1 MNSGECSDRGDRRDR
16 GDRSDS
22 CDRGRTSDTHNGS
35 DLSKASRG
43 LDRPNQLKTDADKA
57 SSHPHSLSSVEAA
70 EAGFE
75 GAFGAALLTPTS
87 LSPVL
92 GGELL
97 ITPQDLVDRA
107 EDDLDSSSIRSG
119 LRSAGP
125 LAIAGVVTNGANVI
139 VTVLLARLLATQSY
153 GALNQLTGLF
163 LIVSMPGSAVI
174 VSVVR
179 SVTSMSSSHSSMQI
193 RHWGTRLHRQGSI
206 ALLIFAIIS
215 FGLRNWFSHTLGQH
229 DGVGSFAI
237 LTAAGLW
244 ILLSVDRGLLQAN
257 RGYRSL
263 AMNLIVE
270 GGVKTVA
277 MILFVIWGFSTTG
290 GALGILLAEFAAV
303 IHCRRASDRSWR
315 KGSFLFDDET
325 CQPERGV
332 ANRHTLAV
340 TCKRWM
346 TSWVSALKRDRRIMV
361 KSPSRRSLILD
372 LSTAVVSL
380 SMVAWLQNIDVIVV
394 GRDNPALSGSYAAV
408 SVSSKVLVFGAILLG
423 GYLLPEA
430 SIRWHRGGHALRQ
443 LWAVLLILAVPAIF
457 LLALAG
463 FAPRLLLDVV
473 FHGRYLGAAPAF
485 APLVLAMVCLSIT
498 VVLSMYLLA
507 IGRRWIAPLLIV
519 GAFASTLA
527 MIRAHGIALSTAQA
541 DLAVQATLALVVILG
556 FIQLHHRRS
565 K

>member
-1 MNSGECSDRGDRRDR
+1 MYSGDQVDQVDRVDQGRGRDQDDQGSSSDNHNE
-16 GDRSDS
+16 SDS
-22 CDRGRTSDTHNGS
+22 FKDSNV
-35 DLSKASRG
+35 LY
-43 LDRPNQLKTDADKA
+43 RPNQSRTETDQA

-70 EAGFE
+70 EAGLE

-97 ITPQDLVDRA
+97 ITSQDLVDRA

-125 LAIAGVVTNGANVI
+125 LAIAGIVTNGANVI

-179 SVTSMSSSHSSMQI
+179 SVTSMSSRNSPERI

-206 ALLIFAIIS
+206 ALLTFAIIS
-215 FGLRNWFSHTLGQH
+215 FSLRNWFSHTLGQH
-229 DGVGSFAI
+229 DGIGSFAI

-244 ILLSVDRGLLQAN
+244 ILLSIDRGLLQAN

-263 AMNLIVE
+263 AINLIVE
-270 GGVKTVA
+270 GGVKTIA
-277 MILFVIWGFSTTG
+277 MILFVIWGLSATG
-290 GALGILLAEFAAV
+290 GALGIMVAEFVAV
-303 IHCRRASDRSWR
+303 VHCRRAADRSWR
-315 KGSFLFDDET
+315 KVVLSFDDAT
-325 CQPERGV
+325 PQPAAGV
-332 ANRHTLAV
+332 STSRISTGPLKV
-340 TCKRWM
+340 WM
-346 TSWVSALKRDRRIMV
+346 IRWVSALKRDQRSIA
-361 KSPSRRSLILD
+361 KLPTRRSLIID
-372 LSTAVVSL
+372 LTTAVISL

-430 SIRWHRGGHALRQ
+430 SIRWHQGGHALRQ
-443 LWAVLLILAVPAIF
+443 LLVVLLMLALPAAF
-457 LLALAG
+457 LLVLSG
-463 FAPRLLLDVV
+463 FAPQLLLRVV
-473 FHGRYLGAAPAF
+473 FHGRYLGAASAF
-485 APLVLAMVCLSIT
+485 APLVLAMVFLSIT

-507 IGRRWIAPLLIV
+507 VGRRWIAPLLVV
-519 GAFASTLA
+519 GAFGSTLA